1 MTAGGALFYI
11 ELMDFLLFFPRLAFS
26 EVKEAGPESP
36 ALETSLSLLES
47 LVAASPLVQLTF
59 VILLVMS
66 IVSWAVIFQK
76 GLLFKTIKE
85 QNKAFEDIFLKY
97 HSFEDIYN
105 LARSHENSPLANIF
119 STGYNELLKV
129 LKFESSTGPL
139 TGEDNIQR
147 ALRKESHIA
156 LSRLESGLGFLATA
170 GSSCPFI
177 GLFGTVFG
185 IMDAFGKIA
194 ALGSASLAV
203 VAPGIAEALL
213 ATGLGLFA
221 AIPALIFYNSYMN
234 KMRLFEMEFE
244 HFSFDFINIAKRNF
258 FKSKQ
263 TNTV

>member
-1 MTAGGALFYI
+1 MEMI
-11 ELMDFLLFFPRLAFS
+11 
-26 EVKEAGPESP
+26 K
-36 ALETSLSLLES
+36 
-47 LVAASPLVQLTF
+47 
-59 VILLVMS
+59 ILKTENS
-66 IVSWAVIFQK
+66 K
-76 GLLFKTIKE
+76 GLLT
-85 QNKAFEDIFLKY
+85 D
-97 HSFEDIYN
+97 
-105 LARSHENSPLANIF
+105 
-119 STGYNELLKV
+119 
-129 LKFESSTGPL
+129 
-139 TGEDNIQR
+139 EDNIQR
-147 ALRKESHIA
+147 ALKKESQTSLA
-156 LSRLESGLGFLATA
+156 RLESGLGFLATA

-244 HFSFDFINIAKRNF
+244 HFSSDFINIAKRNF

-263 TNTV
+263 IDTV